1 MTQDADSHAAKAPRA
16 SSGARQVHDGN
27 LFAWLALVSGICSWV
42 PLVVLVAGPLTIG
55 FALAAFVTAAVRRRD
70 RRRLKPALW
79 GLVVGAVGAGLQAL
93 VFLSAASLGWIGAWF
108 SGS

>member
-1 MTQDADSHAAKAPRA
+1 MTQTPDSRGERQARPG
-16 SSGARQVHDGN
+16 SGAGHVHDGN
-27 LFAWLALVSGICSWV
+27 LFAWLALVAGICSWV
-42 PLVVLVAGPLTIG
+42 PLVVLVAGPLTVG
-55 FALAAFVTAAVRRRD
+55 FALLAFVTGAVRRRD

-93 VFLSAASLGWIGAWF
+93 AFLSAASLGWIGAWF